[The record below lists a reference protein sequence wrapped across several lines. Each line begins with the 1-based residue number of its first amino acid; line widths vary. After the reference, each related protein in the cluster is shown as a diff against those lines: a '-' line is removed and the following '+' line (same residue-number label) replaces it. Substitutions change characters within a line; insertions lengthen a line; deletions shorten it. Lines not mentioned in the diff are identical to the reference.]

1 MSKMQESGIAESNNA
16 VNKKH
21 LIDDGYFS
29 GYSKIDIHNEM
40 CADKRRVDAY
50 EAALKSSCAGK
61 LTIDVG
67 AGTGILS
74 FMAAEAGAS
83 RVYAIEKA
91 GIFSKLKKEVS
102 KRKLTDKVKIMN
114 CLAEEA
120 PLDDIIADVIVS
132 EWMGSFLL
140 SERML
145 PSVLHVRDRC
155 LTEDGIMIP
164 GRARIKIA
172 AAELPPFA
180 KVTVHERVDDI
191 LKLDALI
198 QTVPAE

>member
-1 MSKMQESGIAESNNA
+1 MQESGIAESNNA

-91 GIFSKLKKEVS
+91 GIFSKLKKEVA

-145 PSVLHVRDRC
+145 PSVLAVRDKSISPSGF
-155 LTEDGIMIP
+155 LIP
-164 GRARIKIA
+164 CTARIIIA
-172 AAELPPFA
+172 AALLTNIE
-180 KVTVHERVDDI
+180 KVMIHGH
-191 LKLDALI
+191 
-198 QTVPAE
+198 